1 MSSATPLV
9 TLMVG
14 RHRHLE
20 SLRADPRR
28 LARLGIDPRSPAGP
42 VSGEFPGMVTRR
54 TYDFCELAAATFL
67 QARAHGY
74 PLVLVP
80 VTVVARPQHDALVF
94 GPGLTGGLAGAR
106 IAIRSYG
113 QTTGVWVRGML
124 REHSGVSDATW
135 VTTSPDH
142 VPGVAC
148 PPNVTRMPGG
158 RRVVELLRAGEVRA
172 AVIGPE
178 DMAEDLRCVFGDPVA
193 ADRDWVARHGVVPVN
208 HVLVA
213 RDDPRVVARI
223 PAVVELFRS
232 VADAAEPTGRDRWL
246 RARGVDPL
254 PIGMAGIAP
263 SLEILLGYCVEQ
275 GVVPAGTRFADLIGG
290 QGR

>member
-1 MSSATPLV
+1 VSSGTPPV

-14 RHRHLE
+14 RHRHLDP
-20 SLRADPRR
+20 LRADPTWP
-28 LARLGIDPRSPAGP
+28 ARLGIELRAPSGPA
-42 VSGEFPGMVTRR
+42 SGEFPGMVARR

-94 GPGLTGGLAGAR
+94 GPGVAGGLTGAR
-106 IAIRSYG
+106 IAIRSYA

-124 REHSGVSDATW
+124 REHSGVTDVTW

-142 VPGVAC
+142 VPDVAY
-148 PPNVTRMPGG
+148 PPNVTRAAGG
-158 RRVVELLRAGEVRA
+158 GRVVELLRAGAARA

-178 DMAEDLRCVFGDPVA
+178 DMADDLRCVFGDPVA
-193 ADRDWVARHGVVPVN
+193 AEREWVARHGVVPVN

-223 PAVVELFRS
+223 PAVVELFGS
-232 VADAAEPTGRDRWL
+232 LTAAAEPTERDRWL
-246 RARGVDPL
+246 REHGVDPL
-254 PIGMAGIAP
+254 PVGMAAITP
-263 SLEILLGYCVEQ
+263 SLEVLTGYCAEQ
-275 GVVPAGTRFADLIGG
+275 GVVPAGTRFADLIGE

>member
-1 MSSATPLV
+1 MSARLSIKVVSICGSEKRRRASFRVIVVSALAGGSTTGFPLAVQPIFGYRIVHKPGCEVLVSSGTPLV

-14 RHRHLE
+14 RHRHLDP
-20 SLRADPRR
+20 LRADPAR
-28 LARLGIDPRSPAGP
+28 LARLGIELRAPSGPA
-42 VSGEFPGMVTRR
+42 SGEFPGMVARR

-94 GPGLTGGLAGAR
+94 GPGVSGGLTGAR

-124 REHSGVSDATW
+124 REHSGVTDVTW

-142 VPGVAC
+142 VPDVTY
-148 PPNVTRMPGG
+148 PPNVTRMAGA
-158 RRVVELLRAGEVRA
+158 RVVELLRAGAARA

-178 DMAEDLRCVFGDPVA
+178 DMADDLRCVFGDPVA
-193 ADRDWVARHGVVPVN
+193 ADREWVARHGVVPVN
-208 HVLVA
+208 HLLV
-213 RDDPRVVARI
+213 
-223 PAVVELFRS
+223 
-232 VADAAEPTGRDRWL
+232 
-246 RARGVDPL
+246 
-254 PIGMAGIAP
+254 
-263 SLEILLGYCVEQ
+263 
-275 GVVPAGTRFADLIGG
+275 
-290 QGR
+290 

>member
-1 MSSATPLV
+1 MSSGTLPV
-9 TLMVG
+9 TIMVG
-14 RHRHLE
+14 RYRHLE
-20 SLRADPRR
+20 PLRADPTR
-28 LARLGIDPRSPAGP
+28 LARLGIDLRTPAGP
-42 VSGEFPGMVTRR
+42 ASGEFPGMVARR

-94 GPGLTGGLAGAR
+94 GPGVDRLAAGDR

-113 QTTGVWVRGML
+113 QTTGVWVRGMV
-124 REHSGVSDATW
+124 REHSGVTDVTW

-142 VPGVAC
+142 VPGVVY
-148 PPNVTRMPGG
+148 PPNVARVADD
-158 RRVVELLRAGEVRA
+158 RRVVELLRAGEARA

-178 DMAEDLRCVFGDPVA
+178 DMADDLRCVFGDPVA
-193 ADRDWVARHGVVPVN
+193 ADREWVARHGVVPVN

-213 RDDPRVVARI
+213 RDDPGVVARI

-232 VADAAEPTGRDRWL
+232 VADAAEPTDRDRWL
-246 RARGVDPL
+246 REGGVDPL
-254 PIGMAGIAP
+254 PVGMAEIAP
-263 SLEILLGYCVEQ
+263 SLEILTGYCAEQ